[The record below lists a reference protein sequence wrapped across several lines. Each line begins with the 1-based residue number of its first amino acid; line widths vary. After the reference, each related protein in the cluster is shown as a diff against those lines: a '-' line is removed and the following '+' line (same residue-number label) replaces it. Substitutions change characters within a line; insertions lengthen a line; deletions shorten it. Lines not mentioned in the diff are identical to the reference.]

1 MPERNLVSWTS
12 LLAAYSHREKV
23 EYAPKKS
30 SFVEFHAC
38 GICPKRAYTQNQE
51 LFEAM
56 PERDLVSW
64 TTMVASYTQTDH
76 LESAKSVFESMPE
89 RNSMAWKAMIAA
101 HARQVEEAKFTFDQ
115 MPLQSLV
122 SLNTVIF
129 AYGQSGYCDEAYNA
143 MPEIPDDHVFGLR
156 AQRTHRSRC
165 QVLRSVAS
173 SGHHLLEDDSRGLY
187 SKRTVYQCWIRMTSS
202 SSRQDVLRVRRAA
215 TYASVLLANIAYMN
229 SDGGLVQSLQM
240 AENLQRE
247 ICLQGPKRMRQQ

>member
-1 MPERNLVSWTS
+1 MPERDLVLWSMLITAHAKANNLTQAKKTFDKNIVVSTSILAAYTQSGHPEKAKTIFETMPERNLVSWTS

-38 GICPKRAYTQNQE
+38 GICPKRTRNQE

-64 TTMVASYTQTDH
+64 TTMVTSYTQTEH
-76 LESAKSVFESMPE
+76 FESAKNVFESMPE

-101 HARQVEEAKFTFDQ
+101 HARQVEEAKFTFHQ

-122 SLNTVIF
+122 SWNTMIF

-143 MPEIPDDHVFGLR
+143 MPERDAGSPTTMFSAYAHN
-156 AQRTHRSRC
+156 
-165 QVLRSVAS
+165 
-173 SGHHLLEDDSRGLY
+173 GHID
-187 SKRTVYQCWIRMTSS
+187 
-202 SSRQDVLRVRRAA
+202 RAA
-215 TYASVLLANIAYMN
+215 KLFDLSPLLDIISWRTILAAFAQNGQFPSVGY
-229 SDGGLVQSLQM
+229 V
-240 AENLQRE
+240 
-247 ICLQGPKRMRQQ
+247 